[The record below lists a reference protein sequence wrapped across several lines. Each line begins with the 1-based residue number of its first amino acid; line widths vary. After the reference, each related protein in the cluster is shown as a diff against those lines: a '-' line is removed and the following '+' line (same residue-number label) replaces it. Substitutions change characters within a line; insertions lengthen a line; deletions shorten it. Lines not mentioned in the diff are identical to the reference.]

1 MSSLFCVSAAAAE
14 AVVLVE
20 GPQRREPPAP
30 PRSAVMR
37 CVTRDG
43 AVSVSARL
51 LCGTWYSAP
60 PVSGESSVLLHLEGP
75 WPPSS
80 VCLAPPA
87 SSGSSSSPQS
97 HARRPPP
104 RAAGP
109 APWGMPAAAP
119 RGGPG
124 LPWPPQWLSE
134 QLAPGLPFQTWGG
147 SQCCLPVTPAP
158 PPTIIE
164 SPSALL

>member
-20 GPQRREPPAP
+20 GSQRREPPAP

-51 LCGTWYSAP
+51 LCRTWYSAR

-87 SSGSSSSPQS
+87 SSGSSWSP
-97 HARRPPP
+97 AVP
-104 RAAGP
+104 RSPLAALRLG
-109 APWGMPAAAP
+109 
-119 RGGPG
+119 RPG
-124 LPWPPQWLSE
+124 LRLGACLQPLHGE
-134 QLAPGLPFQTWGG
+134 APGSPGRLSGSRSSWPQACPSRPGG
-147 SQCCLPVTPAP
+147 AH
-158 PPTIIE
+158 
-164 SPSALL
+164 SAVYL